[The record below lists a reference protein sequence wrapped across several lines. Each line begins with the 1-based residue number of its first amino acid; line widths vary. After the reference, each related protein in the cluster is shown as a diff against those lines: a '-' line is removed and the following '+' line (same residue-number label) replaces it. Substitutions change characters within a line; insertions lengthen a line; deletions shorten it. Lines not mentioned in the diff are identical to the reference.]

1 MKIKWKLPI
10 IISLLVFFTCTV
22 GVYSALVLGSFTE
35 TNNKLK
41 NMMEIQKTIINVQ
54 YRLAGISNDERGLLI
69 TDDESFAESMSEKA
83 KEIEENFRY
92 LKTLDPSQEETEK
105 LKQIEESF
113 VLYWETNQTVI
124 TLQQSDP
131 KKASELHFG
140 EERSLRKEVLD
151 PAVNE
156 LVDTLNKDV
165 ERLKIDIQQSAN
177 LNRVMILSVTAVASV
192 IGIILSV
199 MLLVSILRPLKLL
212 TQQMKEIAEGQGDL
226 TKIIDIKNKDEF
238 GELGISF
245 NRFISTLRTLFNQ
258 IRESSLQVASSSEEF
273 SASAEETKVTSEL
286 ISSWMQTIATS
297 AADQSSMTT
306 TSLQSVSES
315 LTAIQ
320 TITENSSKVADI
332 AVSMKDRAESGE
344 RSVNHV
350 LDQMTTIQ
358 ESVEV
363 TRIGFD
369 NLQKEIGEINTITS
383 LINEIAEQTNLLAL
397 NAAIEAARAGEH
409 GRGFAVV
416 ADEVRI
422 LAERSNQS
430 ANQIRTVVDKIITD
444 TTNTVET
451 IGNVK
456 TDVTSG
462 IGISKTAASEIS
474 EITRYIDQV
483 SSQIQEIAATT
494 EELSSGFENVHDAVS
509 GIAHAAST
517 TSNNTT
523 EIAAASQEQ
532 LASMEEVKGA
542 ASSLTVV
549 ADELQDLIGKFR
561 I

>member
-10 IISLLVFFTCTV
+10 IISLLVFFICTV
-22 GVYSALVLGSFTE
+22 GIYSVIVLSSFTE
-35 TNNKLK
+35 KSDKLK
-41 NMMEIQKTIINVQ
+41 NMMEIQKTIMNVQ

-69 TDDESFAESMSEKA
+69 TKDESFAESMSEKA
-83 KEIEENFRY
+83 KEIEENFQY
-92 LKTLDPSQEETEK
+92 LKTLNPSKEETEK

-156 LVDTLNKDV
+156 LVETLNKDV
-165 ERLKIDIQQSAN
+165 DRLKTDIQQRAN
-177 LNRVMILSVTAVASV
+177 LNRVMILSVTAGASLV
-192 IGIILSV
+192 GIVLSI
-199 MLLVSILRPLKLL
+199 MLLASILRPLKLIN
-212 TQQMKEIAEGQGDL
+212 QQMKEIAEGEGDL
-226 TKIIDIKNKDEF
+226 TKTIHIKNKDEF

-245 NRFISTLRTLFNQ
+245 NRFMSTLRTLFSQ

-286 ISSWMQTIATS
+286 ISSSMQTIATS
-297 AADQSSMTT
+297 AADQSTMTT

-320 TITENSSKVADI
+320 TITENSSNVADI
-332 AVSMKDRAESGE
+332 AVSMKDKAENGE
-344 RSVNHV
+344 KSVNHV
-350 LDQMTTIQ
+350 VDQMTTIQ

-369 NLQKEIGEINTITS
+369 HLQKEIGEINTITS

-430 ANQIRTVVDKIITD
+430 ANQIRTVVNKIITD

-451 IGNVK
+451 ISNVK

-462 IGISKTAASEIS
+462 IGISKTAATEIL

-494 EELSSGFENVHDAVS
+494 EELSSGFESVHDAVS
-509 GIAHAAST
+509 GIAHAANI

-523 EIAAASQEQ
+523 EIAAASHEQ

-542 ASSLTVV
+542 ATSLTGV
-549 ADELQDLIGKFR
+549 AEELQQLIGKFK

>member
-1 MKIKWKLPI
+1 
-10 IISLLVFFTCTV
+10 
-22 GVYSALVLGSFTE
+22 
-35 TNNKLK
+35 
-41 NMMEIQKTIINVQ
+41 MEIQKTIMNVQ

-69 TDDESFAESMSEKA
+69 TKDESFAESMSEKA
-83 KEIEENFRY
+83 KEIEENFQY
-92 LKTLDPSQEETEK
+92 LKTLNPSKEETEK

-156 LVDTLNKDV
+156 LVETLNKDV
-165 ERLKIDIQQSAN
+165 DRLKTDIQQRAN
-177 LNRVMILSVTAVASV
+177 LNRVMILSVTAGASLV
-192 IGIILSV
+192 GIVLSI
-199 MLLVSILRPLKLL
+199 MLLASILRPLKLIN
-212 TQQMKEIAEGQGDL
+212 QQMKEIAEGEGDL
-226 TKIIDIKNKDEF
+226 TKTIHIKNKDEF

-245 NRFISTLRTLFNQ
+245 NRFMSTLRTLFSQ

-286 ISSWMQTIATS
+286 ISSSMQTIATS
-297 AADQSSMTT
+297 AADQSTMTT

-320 TITENSSKVADI
+320 TITENSSNVADI
-332 AVSMKDRAESGE
+332 AVSMKDKAENGE
-344 RSVNHV
+344 KSVNHV
-350 LDQMTTIQ
+350 VDQMTTIQ

-369 NLQKEIGEINTITS
+369 HLQKEIGEINTITS

-430 ANQIRTVVDKIITD
+430 ANQIRTVVNKIITD

-451 IGNVK
+451 ISNVK

-462 IGISKTAASEIS
+462 IGISKTAATEIL

-494 EELSSGFENVHDAVS
+494 EELSSGFESVHDAVS
-509 GIAHAAST
+509 GIAHAANI

-523 EIAAASQEQ
+523 EIAAASHEQ

-542 ASSLTVV
+542 ATSLTGV
-549 ADELQDLIGKFR
+549 AEELQQLIGKFK

>member
-10 IISLLVFFTCTV
+10 IISLLVFFICTV
-22 GVYSALVLGSFTE
+22 GVYSAVVLNSFTDKS
-35 TNNKLK
+35 NQLK
-41 NMMEIQKTIINVQ
+41 NMMEIQKTIKNVQ

-69 TDDESFAESMSEKA
+69 TNDMEFAEGMSEKA
-83 KEIEENFRY
+83 EEIEKNFQY
-92 LKTLDPSQEETEK
+92 LNTLNPSKKESEK
-105 LKQIEESF
+105 INEISEALL
-113 VLYWETNQTVI
+113 LYKETNRKVVT
-124 TLQQSDP
+124 TLQKNPQLAKD
-131 KKASELHFG
+131 LHFG
-140 EERSLRKEVLD
+140 EERRIRKEVLD

-156 LVDTLNKDV
+156 MVDSLNKDI
-165 ERLKIDIQQSAN
+165 ELLKEDIQQSAKVN
-177 LNRVMILSVTAVASV
+177 EIMILSVTAVASI

-199 MLLVSILRPLKLL
+199 MLLISILRPLKLIN
-212 TQQMKEIAEGQGDL
+212 QQMKEIAEGEGDL
-226 TKIIDIKNKDEF
+226 TKIINIKNKDEF
-238 GELGISF
+238 GELGRSF
-245 NRFISTLRTLFNQ
+245 NRFMSTLRTLFSQ
-258 IRESSLQVASSSEEF
+258 VRESSLQVASSSEEF
-273 SASAEETKVTSEL
+273 SASAEETKVTTEL
-286 ISSWMQTIATS
+286 ISSSMQSIATS
-297 AADQSSMTT
+297 ASDQSSMTT
-306 TSLQSVSES
+306 TSLQSVNES

-369 NLQKEIGEINTITS
+369 NLQKEIGEINTITT

-444 TTNTVET
+444 TTNTVDT
-451 IGNVK
+451 ISNVK

-462 IGISKTAASEIS
+462 IGMSKTAATEIS

-494 EELSSGFENVHDAVS
+494 EELSSGFENVHDTVS
-509 GIAHAAST
+509 GIAHAASI
-517 TSNNTT
+517 TSNNTI
-523 EIAAASQEQ
+523 EIAAASQQQ

-542 ASSLTVV
+542 ASSLTEV
-549 ADELQDLIGKFR
+549 ADELQQLIGKFK

>member
-10 IISLLVFFTCTV
+10 IISLLVFFICTV
-22 GVYSALVLGSFTE
+22 GIYSAVVLSSFTDKS
-35 TNNKLK
+35 NKLK
-41 NMMEIQKTIINVQ
+41 NMTEIQKTIMNVQ

-69 TDDESFAESMSEKA
+69 TSDKDFAESMSEKA
-83 KEIEENFRY
+83 EEIEKNFQY
-92 LKTLDPSQEETEK
+92 LNTLNPSKQESEK
-105 LKQIEESF
+105 INRISEGLL
-113 VLYWETNQTVI
+113 LYQETNRKVI
-124 TLQQSDP
+124 TLLQKDP
-131 KKASELHFG
+131 QLAKELHFG
-140 EERSLRKEVLD
+140 EERRLRKEVLD

-156 LVDTLNKDV
+156 LVDSLNKDI
-165 ERLKIDIQQSAN
+165 EILKEDIQQSAKVN
-177 LNRVMILSVTAVASV
+177 EIMILSVTAVAS
-192 IGIILSV
+192 IMGIILSV
-199 MLLVSILRPLKLL
+199 MLLVSILRPLKLIN
-212 TQQMKEIAEGQGDL
+212 QQMKEIAEGEGDL

-238 GELGISF
+238 GELGTSF
-245 NRFISTLRTLFNQ
+245 NRFMSTLRTLFSQ

-273 SASAEETKVTSEL
+273 SASAEETKVTSEV
-286 ISSWMQTIATS
+286 ISSSMQTIATS

-332 AVSMKDRAESGE
+332 AVSMKDRAENGE

-350 LDQMTTIQ
+350 VDQMTTIQ

-430 ANQIRTVVDKIITD
+430 ANQIRTVVEKIIMD

-451 IGNVK
+451 ISNVK

-462 IGISKTAASEIS
+462 IGMSKTAATEIS

-542 ASSLTVV
+542 ASSLTEV
-549 ADELQDLIGKFR
+549 ADELQQLIGKFK